1 MGSGGVYMEYIVLM
15 MIVLPLV
22 LFLILKPAM
31 ADRKVRNNVNNSDL
45 FAQHYCFVL
54 DCNQT
59 DALDKLSLRN
69 VNDNLKYTL
78 NKDWLT
84 IVFSHF
90 GTSVKYQL
98 SFYVVENKTYLKVSR
113 AQFLYKSNIPLMINR
128 FFIEKIGAVPV
139 DYSYFES
146 SICTALSNSKKEKSA
161 LRKFLDILVSKST
174 VIIVA
179 YALFAAVLWTLFLLF
194 GDDPEKTKILILAP
208 VIAAV
213 IYGFIRLLFFI
224 FKKNPMAPDIYI
236 DLISIVFLAMS
247 ALTLGTILMNF
258 IVLFPNGFSPII
270 GAELG
275 LVSGIL
281 HANKN
286 RT

>member
-1 MGSGGVYMEYIVLM
+1 MNNYHFGNYICELREKKGLSQSQLGEKLGVSNKAVSKWENGGAYPSSELM
-15 MIVLPLV
+15 LPLAKE
-22 LFLILKPAM
+22 LGI
-31 ADRKVRNNVNNSDL
+31 S
-45 FAQHYCFVL
+45 
-54 DCNQT
+54 
-59 DALDKLSLRN
+59 
-69 VNDNLKYTL
+69 
-78 NKDWLT
+78 
-84 IVFSHF
+84 I
-90 GTSVKYQL
+90 
-98 SFYVVENKTYLKVSR
+98 EE
-113 AQFLYKSNIPLMINR
+113 LY
-128 FFIEKIGAVPV
+128 
-139 DYSYFES
+139 
-146 SICTALSNSKKEKSA
+146 TALSNSKKEKNA
-161 LRKFLDILVSKST
+161 LRKLLDLLVTKST
-174 VIIVA
+174 VTIVA

>member
-1 MGSGGVYMEYIVLM
+1 MEYIVLM
-15 MIVLPLV
+15 MILMPLV

-45 FAQHYCFVL
+45 SARHYCFVL
-54 DCNQT
+54 DCNQA
-59 DALDKLSLRN
+59 DALDKLSRRN
-69 VNDNLKYTL
+69 VNDNLTYTL
-78 NKDWLT
+78 NKDCLT

-90 GTSVKYQL
+90 GISVKYQL

-113 AQFLYKSNIPLMINR
+113 VKFLHSSHIPLMINR
-128 FFIEKIGAVPV
+128 FFIEKIGAIPV
-139 DYSYFES
+139 DYSSFES
-146 SICTALSNSKKEKSA
+146 SIGTALSNSKKEKNA

-174 VIIVA
+174 IIIVA

-208 VIAAV
+208 VIAV
-213 IYGFIRLLFFI
+213 ILYGFIRLLFFI
-224 FKKNPMAPDIYI
+224 FKKNPMTPDIYIDYI
-236 DLISIVFLAMS
+236 DLISIVLLAVS
-247 ALTLGTILMNF
+247 ALSLGTVLLNF
-258 IVLFPNGFSPII
+258 IVYFPNGFSPSI

-275 LVSGIL
+275 LISGIL

-286 RT
+286 RI